1 MVRCLLEA
9 GADKDKS
16 HADGATPLHAAA
28 STGEDEVVRCLLA
41 KGADCTKVTKRGA
54 TALDVAIREGSMRS
68 IDLLRS
74 YAK

>member
-1 MVRCLLEA
+1 MLEA

-16 HADGATPLHAAA
+16 NADGATPLHAAA
-28 STGEDEVVRCLLA
+28 STGEVEVVRCLLA